1 MSKLDPLA
9 EGETMTAEIGLL
21 LLIISLT
28 LNFLTAMSP
37 VMLAC
42 RARLTLESY
51 QPLFIKLN
59 ALALLASLFM
69 LICLFLNNDFSVSYV
84 ANNSNT
90 QLASLYKIAAVWGGH
105 EGSMLFWITAISIW
119 SCVISLKVCNTG
131 PFFHYFYAVLGAI
144 QAGLIAFLLIG
155 SNPFARLLPGIPVEG
170 RDLNPILQD
179 IGLILHPPL
188 LFIGYVGLAVCFAA
202 AIAALLDDSQP
213 LKHHC
218 KQMRP
223 WAILAWTMLTGGNA
237 FGSWWAYN
245 ELGWGGWWFWDPVE
259 NASFIPWLVA
269 TALMH
274 SLILGARRDKF
285 HGTSL
290 FLAILGFS
298 LCLLGTFLV
307 RSGVVQSVH
316 AFAADPLRGGA
327 MLTLFALVS
336 ICGFTLLLHQLP
348 RLTREININ
357 ALSRESL
364 MQLGNLLLL
373 VAAISVL
380 LGTCYPLLYE
390 VITQQSISVGA
401 PYFNSLFIPLTW
413 LISLLMGA
421 APLMRWQEPTL
432 GLLRQLALLAF
443 VSLLVSL
450 ALNYLLLTDF
460 AAHFLFG
467 SFASLWLFGCTGL
480 YLHRR
485 LSVLTATSGNRRS
498 YAMCFAH
505 LGVALSILG
514 ATCSSYFQQEEL
526 LRMGPGQGK
535 EVAGYTFIYHAT
547 ETVSHT
553 SYSALQA
560 KIEVRDRLDQHLA
573 YLYPQRQ
580 TFNSNAMQISAAG
593 IHRSLF
599 ADLYISMG
607 NRLSEE
613 EFLIRISYKPLI
625 GWIWI
630 GALIMM
636 FAGLSLLLPHK
647 ARQLSR
653 THSPQLAAK
662 GV

>member
-1 MSKLDPLA
+1 
-9 EGETMTAEIGLL
+9 MTAEIGLL

-28 LNFLTAMSP
+28 LCLLTAMSP
-37 VMLAC
+37 FMPAC
-42 RARLTLESY
+42 GVKLWLKPY
-51 QPLFIKLN
+51 QPLFIRLN
-59 ALALLASLFM
+59 SLAQMASLFI
-69 LICLFLNNDFSVSYV
+69 LTYLFLCDDFSVAYV

-105 EGSMLFWITAISIW
+105 EGSMLFWVAVMGSW
-119 SCVISLKVCNTG
+119 SCVISLKHG
-131 PFFHYFYAVLGAI
+131 KSPFFHFLHAVLGAI

-202 AIAALLDDSQP
+202 AIAALLDSSQP
-213 LKHHC
+213 LKQHC

-223 WAILAWTMLTGGNA
+223 WAVLAWAMLTGGNA

-274 SLILGARRDKF
+274 SLILGERRDRF

-336 ICGFTLLLHQLP
+336 ICGFTLLLQRLP
-348 RLTREININ
+348 SLYRPVNSN
-357 ALSRESL
+357 MLSRESL
-364 MQLGNLLLL
+364 MQLGNLILL
-373 VAAISVL
+373 VAAISIL
-380 LGTCYPLLYE
+380 LGSCYPLLYE
-390 VITQQSISVGA
+390 VASGQSISVGA

-413 LISLLMGA
+413 LICLLMGA
-421 APLMRWQEPTL
+421 APLMRWQISNP
-432 GLLRQLALLAF
+432 GILRQLTVLAAICLLIS
-443 VSLLVSL
+443 VT
-450 ALNYLLLTDF
+450 LNALLLTEF
-460 AAHFLFG
+460 AAHFLLG
-467 SFASLWLFGCTGL
+467 SFSCLWLLGCTGL
-480 YLHRR
+480 YLHKR
-485 LSVLTATSGNRRS
+485 LAAFTGAGDNRRY

-535 EVAGYTFIYHAT
+535 ELAGYTFIYRAT

-553 SYSALQA
+553 SYNALQA
-560 KIEVRDRLDQHLA
+560 KIEVRDRREQHLA

-607 NRLSEE
+607 NRLSDE

-630 GALIMM
+630 GGLIMM
-636 FAGLSLLLPHK
+636 FAGLSQLLPRK
-647 ARQLSR
+647 MCQESR
-653 THSPQLAAK
+653 APSPQLAVK
-662 GV
+662 GA

>member
-1 MSKLDPLA
+1 MSSLVPLA
-9 EGETMTAEIGLL
+9 EGEIMTAEIGLL

-28 LNFLTAMSP
+28 LCLLTAMSP
-37 VMLAC
+37 VMPVCGVKL
-42 RARLTLESY
+42 RLKPY
-51 QPLFIKLN
+51 QPLFIRLN
-59 ALALLASLFM
+59 SLAQMTSLFI
-69 LICLFLNNDFSVSYV
+69 LAYLFLSNDFSVAYV

-90 QLASLYKIAAVWGGH
+90 QLASLYKLAAVWGGH
-105 EGSMLFWITAISIW
+105 EGSMLFWVAVMGIW
-119 SCVISLKVCNTG
+119 SSVISLKHG
-131 PFFHYFYAVLGAI
+131 KAPFFHYLHAVLGAI

-202 AIAALLDDSQP
+202 AIAALIDSSQP
-213 LKHHC
+213 LKQHC
-218 KQMRP
+218 RLMRP
-223 WAILAWTMLTGGNA
+223 WAILAWAMLTGGNA

-274 SLILGARRDKF
+274 SLILGERRDRF

-316 AFAADPLRGGA
+316 AFAADPLRGSA

-336 ICGFTLLLHQLP
+336 ICGFTLLLHRLP
-348 RLTREININ
+348 RLHRQIDGNM
-357 ALSRESL
+357 LSRESL

-373 VAAISVL
+373 VAAISIL
-380 LGTCYPLLYE
+380 LGSCYPLLYE
-390 VITQQSISVGA
+390 VASGQSISVGA

-413 LISLLMGA
+413 LICLVMGA
-421 APLMRWQEPTL
+421 APLMRWQVSNP
-432 GLLRQLALLAF
+432 GMLRQLTALAAICLF
-443 VSLLVSL
+443 ISLI
-450 ALNYLLLTDF
+450 LNTLLLKEF
-460 AAHFLFG
+460 AAHFLLG
-467 SFASLWLFGCTGL
+467 SFSCLWLLGCTGL
-480 YLHRR
+480 YLHKR
-485 LSVLTATSGNRRS
+485 LATFTGTGDNRRC

-505 LGVALSILG
+505 LGVALSIFG

-535 EVAGYTFIYHAT
+535 EVAGYTFIYRAT

-560 KIEVRDRLDQHLA
+560 KIEVRDRQDQHLA

-630 GALIMM
+630 GGLIMM
-636 FAGLSLLLPHK
+636 FAGLSLLLPRK
-647 ARQLSR
+647 VQQLSR
-653 THSPQLAAK
+653 APSPQLALK
-662 GV
+662 GA

>member
-1 MSKLDPLA
+1 MN
-9 EGETMTAEIGLL
+9 AEIGLL
-21 LLIISLT
+21 LLTISLT
-28 LNFLTAMSP
+28 LCLLIAAMP
-37 VMLAC
+37 IAQAC
-42 RARLTLESY
+42 RCRVALHDCM
-51 QPLFIKLN
+51 PLFIKLN
-59 ALALLASLFM
+59 TLAQLASL
-69 LICLFLNNDFSVSYV
+69 LILVFLFLDNDFSVAYV
-84 ANNSNT
+84 ANNSNS
-90 QLASLYKIAAVWGGH
+90 QLASLYKVAAVWGGH
-105 EGSMLFWITAISIW
+105 EGSMLFWVAAIGIW
-119 SCVISLKVCNTG
+119 SWVISLKSDATA
-131 PFFHYFYAVLGAI
+131 PFFHYLHAVLGAI

-188 LFIGYVGLAVCFAA
+188 LFVGYVGLAVCFAA
-202 AIAALLDDSQP
+202 AVAALLDNSQSM
-213 LKHHC
+213 KHHC
-218 KQMRP
+218 RVMRP
-223 WAILAWTMLTGGNA
+223 WAILAWAMLTGGNA

-274 SLILGARRDKF
+274 SLILGEQRDRF

-316 AFAADPLRGGA
+316 AFAADPLRGAA

-336 ICGFTLLLHQLP
+336 ICGFTLLLHRLP
-348 RLTREININ
+348 KLIRPISTQG
-357 ALSRESL
+357 LSRENL

-373 VAAISVL
+373 VAALSIL

-390 VITQQSISVGA
+390 VVTGQSISVGA
-401 PYFNSLFIPLTW
+401 PYFNSLFIPLTGI
-413 LISLLMGA
+413 ISLFMGA
-421 APLMRWQEPTL
+421 APLMGWQAS
-432 GLLRQLALLAF
+432 RQDAIKPLALLACISLG
-443 VSLLVSL
+443 VSFS
-450 ALNYLLLTDF
+450 LNYLMLGEID
-460 AAHFLFG
+460 AHFMLG
-467 SFASLWLFGCTGL
+467 SFASLWLISCTGL
-480 YLHRR
+480 YVRNHLRR
-485 LSVLTATSGNRRS
+485 MTLPAGNRRF
-498 YAMCFAH
+498 YVMCVAH

-535 EVAGYTFIYHAT
+535 VVAGYTFIYQAT

-560 KIEVRDRLDQHLA
+560 KIEVRDKRDQHLT

-607 NRLSEE
+607 NQLSEE
-613 EFLIRISYKPLI
+613 EFLIRISYKPLV

-636 FAGLSLLLPHK
+636 FAGLSLLRPSDACRQ
-647 ARQLSR
+647 ARVSA
-653 THSPQLAAK
+653 PQLAVK
-662 GV
+662 GAR

>member
-1 MSKLDPLA
+1 
-9 EGETMTAEIGLL
+9 MTAEIGLL

-28 LNFLTAMSP
+28 LCLLTAMSP
-37 VMLAC
+37 VMPSSGIKL
-42 RARLTLESY
+42 RLKPY
-51 QPLFIKLN
+51 QPLFIRLN
-59 ALALLASLFM
+59 SLAQMASLFI
-69 LICLFLNNDFSVSYV
+69 LANLFLSNDFSVAYV

-105 EGSMLFWITAISIW
+105 EGSMLFWIAAMGLW
-119 SCVISLKVCNTG
+119 SCVLSLKNSDNS
-131 PFFHYFYAVLGAI
+131 FFHYLHSVLAAI
-144 QAGLIAFLLIG
+144 QTGLIVFLLIG

-218 KQMRP
+218 RQMRP
-223 WAILAWTMLTGGNA
+223 WAILAWAMLTGGNA

-269 TALMH
+269 TALIH
-274 SLILGARRDKF
+274 SLILGERRDRF

-327 MLTLFALVS
+327 MLTLFAMVS
-336 ICGFTLLLHQLP
+336 ICGFTLLLHRLP
-348 RLTREININ
+348 RLSRVIENKMLIREN
-357 ALSRESL
+357 L

-373 VAAISVL
+373 VAAISIL

-390 VITQQSISVGA
+390 VASGQSISVGV
-401 PYFNSLFIPLTW
+401 PYFNSLFIPLAW
-413 LISLLMGA
+413 LICLVMGA
-421 APLMRWQEPTL
+421 APLMGWQVSGSGIKKPLTGLACLCLLTSITL
-432 GLLRQLALLAF
+432 NALLLAEFAVHFLLGSFACLWLLGCTALYLHRQLALL
-443 VSLLVSL
+443 
-450 ALNYLLLTDF
+450 T
-460 AAHFLFG
+460 G
-467 SFASLWLFGCTGL
+467 SGQ
-480 YLHRR
+480 RR
-485 LSVLTATSGNRRS
+485 RCYV
-498 YAMCFAH
+498 MCFAH

-535 EVAGYTFIYHAT
+535 EVAGYTFIYRAT
-547 ETVSHT
+547 ETVSHS

-560 KIEVRDRLDQHLA
+560 KIEVRDRQDQHLA

-630 GALIMM
+630 GGLIMM
-636 FAGLSLLLPHK
+636 FAGLSLLLPRK
-647 ARQLSR
+647 VRLVSQVP
-653 THSPQLAAK
+653 SPQLKVK
-662 GV
+662 GA

>member
-1 MSKLDPLA
+1 
-9 EGETMTAEIGLL
+9 MTAEIGLL

-28 LNFLTAMSP
+28 LCLLTAMSP
-37 VMLAC
+37 VMPAC
-42 RARLTLESY
+42 GVKLRLKPY
-51 QPLFIKLN
+51 QPLFIRLN
-59 ALALLASLFM
+59 SLAQVASLFI
-69 LICLFLNNDFSVSYV
+69 LAYLFLSNDFSVAYV

-90 QLASLYKIAAVWGGH
+90 QLASLYKLAAVWGGH
-105 EGSMLFWITAISIW
+105 EGSMLFWIGAMGIW
-119 SCVISLKVCNTG
+119 SCVLSLQPNHKDR
-131 PFFHYFYAVLGAI
+131 FFHYLHAVLGAI

-202 AIAALLDDSQP
+202 AIAALLDNSQP
-213 LKHHC
+213 LKQHC
-218 KQMRP
+218 RLMRP
-223 WAILAWTMLTGGNA
+223 WAILAWAMLTGGNA

-274 SLILGARRDKF
+274 SLILGERRDRF

-336 ICGFTLLLHQLP
+336 ICGFTLLLQRLP
-348 RLTREININ
+348 SLYRPVNSN
-357 ALSRESL
+357 MLSRESL

-373 VAAISVL
+373 VAAISIL
-380 LGTCYPLLYE
+380 LGSCYPLLYE
-390 VITQQSISVGA
+390 VASGQSISVGA

-413 LISLLMGA
+413 LICLVMGA
-421 APLMRWQEPTL
+421 APLMRWQVSNP
-432 GLLRQLALLAF
+432 GMLRQLTALAAICLF
-443 VSLLVSL
+443 IGLT
-450 ALNYLLLTDF
+450 LNTLLLKEF
-460 AAHFLFG
+460 AAHFLLG
-467 SFASLWLFGCTGL
+467 SFACLWLLGCTGL
-480 YLHRR
+480 YLHKR
-485 LSVLTATSGNRRS
+485 LAAYTGAGDNRRC
-498 YAMCFAH
+498 YAMSFAH

-535 EVAGYTFIYHAT
+535 EVAGYTFIYRAT

-560 KIEVRDRLDQHLA
+560 KIEVRDRREQHLA

-630 GALIMM
+630 GGLIMM
-636 FAGLSLLLPHK
+636 FAGLSLLLPRK
-647 ARQLSR
+647 VRRLSR
-653 THSPQLAAK
+653 APSPQLAVK
-662 GV
+662 GA